1 MTTEM
6 NQSHSYHS
14 YKEDLH
20 DEVTKTKYRFYMVPI
35 NAKFETSIA

>member
-1 MTTEM
+1 MTTEI
-6 NQSHSYHS
+6 NQSHCYPS

-20 DEVTKTKYRFYMVPI
+20 DEVTKTKYRIYMVPI